1 LHDKMYACIEENQTL
16 KMRIQAMDKELKKAK
31 DEIEQLHENTEVNI
45 LGFEKQTRAFL
56 GNLSVRETVQAQK
69 TSRKVSSQLQELDR
83 LKDSIATSGFRS
95 QIADLRQEN
104 LILRANNKK
113 LRDLTSRYERK
124 EQELNAVVTKLE
136 TIRIQNET
144 RMQHEIER
152 LMQELSHQSETQAT
166 HRRSHHPLAPTM
178 TPFPPLRGEKS
189 RRKIP
194 PSSTKEKQS
203 IERVYGTASGKRS
216 AKLRGK
222 TRQTIHTQRESKKK
236 QSPQHSTAEDTLQT
250 ARAAILA
257 DAKDDSE
264 GSTSPY
270 SDHFQS

>member
-1 LHDKMYACIEENQTL
+1 MHDKMYACIEENQTL

-113 LRDLTSRYERK
+113 LRDLTSRYGRK

-152 LMQELSHQSETQAT
+152 LMQELTEQSETQAT

-194 PSSTKEKQS
+194 PSSTKGKQS
-203 IERVYGTASGKRS
+203 IERVYGTANGKRS
-216 AKLRGK
+216 ARGK
-222 TRQTIHTQRESKKK
+222 TRQTSHTQRESKKK
-236 QSPQHSTAEDTLQT
+236 QSPQHTSAEDTLQT
-250 ARAAILA
+250 ARSAILT

-264 GSTSPY
+264 DSTSPY